1 MSGCFDFY
9 TWYSKVLVHV
19 SLPTPVPTHT
29 DGQTDMLT
37 ATIRR
42 LLSRHASTTTTMTWL
57 NRSASPWTILALP
70 SDIKN
75 QNKQAI
81 DKAYRKMLLQVHPD
95 HGGTTELFLRVKQ
108 ARDTLVAQH
117 SGPDYML
124 SNDGN
129 VIKKSIDIQFQ
140 EAVKIA
146 DFDTAWSLWAHIA
159 SGISVSSVT
168 INMLDTYLELLTKMD
183 SAEQQQ
189 VAKGKDKSSANYGIV
204 EADRWQGLLVA
215 MDGLQAL
222 RDSELFDTKQ
232 NTEERAWNGLLWHLS
247 QLPEGWST
255 MNDTLIVLKKMDQL
269 GITPDLELLESQVF
283 TFFPRQ

>member
-1 MSGCFDFY
+1 MLLA
-9 TWYSKVLVHV
+9 TWF
-19 SLPTPVPTHT
+19 LP
-29 DGQTDMLT
+29 
-37 ATIRR
+37 R
-42 LLSRHASTTTTMTWL
+42 LPQLSRHVATTATMTWL

-81 DKAYRKMLLQVHPD
+81 DKAYRQMLLQVHPD

-108 ARDTLVAQH
+108 ARDTLVVQH

-124 SNDGN
+124 SNEGN

-146 DFDTAWSLWAHIA
+146 DFDTAWSLWSHIA
-159 SGISVSSVT
+159 SGISGSPVT

-183 SAEQQQ
+183 SEKQQQQ
-189 VAKGKDKSSANYGIV
+189 VAKGKDKSNASKINGLV

-215 MDGLQAL
+215 MDGLQGL
-222 RDSELFDTKQ
+222 RDSDLFDTKQ

>member
-1 MSGCFDFY
+1 
-9 TWYSKVLVHV
+9 
-19 SLPTPVPTHT
+19 
-29 DGQTDMLT
+29 MLT

-42 LLSRHASTTTTMTWL
+42 LLSRHASTTTMTWL
-57 NRSASPWTILALP
+57 NHSASPWTILALP

-146 DFDTAWSLWAHIA
+146 DFDTAWSLWSHIA
-159 SGISVSSVT
+159 SGISVTSVT

-183 SAEQQQ
+183 NAEQQQ